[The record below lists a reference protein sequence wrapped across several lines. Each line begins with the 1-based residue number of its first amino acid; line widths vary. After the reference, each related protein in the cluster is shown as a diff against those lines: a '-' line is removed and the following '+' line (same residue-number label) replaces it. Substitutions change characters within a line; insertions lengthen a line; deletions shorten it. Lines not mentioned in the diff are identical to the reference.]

1 MLERMVDLRHICK
14 GRKAVSTIVATIL
27 TINMAIV
34 MGGIM
39 VAWAMGLIGSYQGG
53 YQIQYVLMGEKAQEV
68 ITVENVWFET
78 GTPKKITVFVRN
90 VGAREAKLVSLYVGG
105 SSYTPNGTWP
115 YTLPVSPASASR
127 VMLQITYTWTS
138 NTSYLI
144 VVATARGNQARGQ
157 WTA

>member
-1 MLERMVDLRHICK
+1 MKQKK
-14 GRKAVSTIVATIL
+14 GISTIVATIL

-53 YQIQYVLMGEKAQEV
+53 TQIQYMLMGEKAQEAIV
-68 ITVENVWFET
+68 IEHVWFET
-78 GTPKKITVFVRN
+78 GAPKKITVFVRN

-115 YTLPVSPASASR
+115 YTLLVSPASASR
-127 VMLQITYTWTS
+127 VALQITYNWAS
-138 NTSYLI
+138 ETSYLI